1 MRVFEGGHSGPVY
14 CVSWSADSAMI
25 ASGSEDKKV
34 IIIPLY
40 KYNVCS
46 KFISLFCTTRSAYG
60 SLAQV
65 HSSTLSN
72 RTQILLK
79 AYASTHRQ

>member
-34 IIIPLY
+34 IIIPL
-40 KYNVCS
+40 
-46 KFISLFCTTRSAYG
+46 
-60 SLAQV
+60 
-65 HSSTLSN
+65 
-72 RTQILLK
+72 
-79 AYASTHRQ
+79 